1 MEIMCCAYGSI
12 VVWNNM
18 ARSKA
23 GSTPQ
28 RKNRRRGTDIR
39 RPAAFLFRR
48 AWIWRRLM
56 THQAAARADGMLED
70 QDALG
75 EMIRLAGEV
84 R

>member
-1 MEIMCCAYGSI
+1 
-12 VVWNNM
+12 M
-18 ARSKA
+18 ARSEA

-48 AWIWRRLM
+48 AWIWGRLM
-56 THQAAARADGMLED
+56 TDQAAARADGMLED

-75 EMIRLAGEV
+75 ENDSFSRRGQIDEEQG
-84 R
+84 